1 LRETLIA
8 KFEVTGSLRFL
19 SHQEMMRV
27 WHRALIRA
35 CVPISFSEGF
45 NPHPRISLPLPRS
58 VGLAAAGELACVCI
72 ERPDD
77 EPLDSG
83 RLRMSISEQ
92 LPLGC
97 MLREVEL
104 HGGKASFHAEGAA
117 YFLPVM
123 PSEKLRTAVDALLSR
138 LAAPERIT
146 VQRRVNDRGNSR
158 VVDVGEY
165 IQSIEIKDD
174 GVLAQCRISPAGS
187 IRVDEIMSLLQIDV
201 SMLTGAVARRAV
213 QWLKKN

>member
-1 LRETLIA
+1 MRETLIA

-27 WHRALIRA
+27 WHRALIRSG
-35 CVPISFSEGF
+35 VPLSFSEGF

-58 VGLAAAGELACVCI
+58 VGLEAAGEIACVCI

-77 EPLDSG
+77 QPLDIDG
-83 RLRMSISEQ
+83 LRMRIGEQ

-97 MLREVEL
+97 TLLDVEL
-104 HGGKASFHAEGAA
+104 NSGKASFRAENAV
-117 YFLPVM
+117 YFLPVRAD
-123 PSEKLRTAVDALLSR
+123 EKLHKTAEALLAR
-138 LAAPERIT
+138 LAASERIT

-158 VVDVGEY
+158 IVDVGEY
-165 IQSIEIKDD
+165 IESIEIKDN
-174 GVLAQCRISPAGS
+174 GVSAQCRIAPAGS

-201 SMLTGAVARRAV
+201 SMLTGAVRRTSV
-213 QWLKKN
+213 QWQKK

>member
-27 WHRALIRA
+27 WYRALIRA
-35 CVPISFSEGF
+35 DVPISFSEGF

-58 VGLAAAGELACVCI
+58 VGLEAAGELACVCI

-77 EPLDSG
+77 EPVDIE
-83 RLRMSISEQ
+83 RLRMRVSEQ
-92 LPLGC
+92 LPPGC
-97 MLREVEL
+97 TLREVEI
-104 HGGKASFHAEGAA
+104 HGGKASFRAEGAA
-117 YFLPVM
+117 YFVPVRLC
-123 PSEKLRTAVDALLSR
+123 EKLHKTVESLLSR
-138 LAAPERIT
+138 LAASERIT
-146 VQRRVNDRGNSR
+146 VERRVDDRGNRR
-158 VVDVGEY
+158 VVDVSEY
-165 IQSIEIKDD
+165 IQSIEIKDN

-201 SMLTGAVARRAV
+201 SMLTGAVARTSV
-213 QWLKKN
+213 QWL

>member
-1 LRETLIA
+1 MRETLIV

-19 SHQEMMRV
+19 SHQEMMRL

-35 CVPISFSEGF
+35 GVPLSFSEGF

-58 VGLAAAGELACVCI
+58 VGLEAEGELACVCI

-77 EPLDSG
+77 EPLDID
-83 RLRMSISEQ
+83 RLRMRISEQ

-97 MLREVEL
+97 TLREVEL
-104 HGGKASFHAEGAA
+104 HGGKASFQAEGAA
-117 YFLPVM
+117 YFVPVR
-123 PSEKLRTAVDALLSR
+123 PCEKLQKTVETLLSR
-138 LAAPERIT
+138 LASSEPIT
-146 VQRRVNDRGNSR
+146 MERRVNDRGNSR

-165 IQSIEIKDD
+165 IQSIEIKDN
-174 GVLAQCRISPAGS
+174 GVSAQCRISPAGS

-201 SMLTGAVARRAV
+201 SMLTGAVARTSV
-213 QWLKKN
+213 QWR